1 MERIYR
7 LSQVLKNSGIQI
19 LFFKKTRP
27 RQGVMG
33 VEQGAVMDKQRE
45 KLIELL
51 HEAERWGNDDVNAQ
65 ADILLA
71 NGVIVPPC
79 KVGDKVY
86 VLIQVVSDKRNERYF
101 TILEAVAVGYEER
114 CGDRKRWE
122 FEVNLSYISDQLKEE
137 TIIKKLNLSESEF
150 DNIVFLSRKDA
161 KKALETTKEMKNY

>member
-1 MERIYR
+1 
-7 LSQVLKNSGIQI
+7 
-19 LFFKKTRP
+19 
-27 RQGVMG
+27 
-33 VEQGAVMDKQRE
+33 MDKQRE
-45 KLIELL
+45 KLIELIRGAKRKTRSANCDL
-51 HEAERWGNDDVNAQ
+51 EREMIF
-65 ADILLA
+65 ADHLLA
-71 NGVIVPPC
+71 NGVIVPPV

-150 DNIVFLSRKDA
+150 DNIVFLSREDA
-161 KKALETTKEMKNY
+161 ENALKTTKEMKNY